1 MQLINPKMQERLAR
15 LEGVPPQMADQQIG
29 MWLRNVSQFVSPEQI
44 QKLAELERRHMS
56 EREAIWVERAVINRD
71 IKEFYQE
78 KLAGERLNTPVKL
91 EQAVVLALTNK
102 LEQLKK
108 NLAREADLNNNSVR
122 QFSQLLTPYQ
132 EALITIKHF
141 TYYKDKIS
149 AIQMLNNVWSV
160 LSKDK

>member
-1 MQLINPKMQERLAR
+1 MQLINPKMQERLVR

-29 MWLRNVSQFVSPEQI
+29 AWLQHVSQFVSPEQTH
-44 QKLAELERRHMS
+44 KLAELKHRHMA
-56 EREAIWVERAVINRD
+56 EREAIWTERSLINRD

-91 EQAVVLALTNK
+91 EQSVVLALTNK

-108 NLAREADLNNNSVR
+108 NLAREAELNNASV
-122 QFSQLLTPYQ
+122 QEFSRLLTPYQ
-132 EALITIKHF
+132 EAIITIKHY